1 MKKITILLVF
11 FSMTSPALGEV
22 STRVCLTDGNTPFE
36 YQDIM
41 VGTKL
46 SIVVY
51 SDVAEDWFAGGALVI
66 EGEDM
71 QERGE
76 LHGRDCEFGECPGS
90 CLPDAGE
97 WATVWET
104 FFPGIGF
111 ELGYVD
117 GPNAGDWYIIDY
129 EAIDIGDCNVI
140 FYDYDVNDFD
150 PVEIIPFHHVRTRD
164 FNDDT
169 IVNFAD
175 FAVLAS
181 YWQVTDC
188 NEQNQ
193 CEGADLDTNGKVDAN
208 DLRLFCEYWLEK
220 TE

>member
-1 MKKITILLVF
+1 MKKVIPFVLF
-11 FSMTSPALGEV
+11 FSIASVALGEV
-22 STRVCLTDGNTPFE
+22 SIRVCLTDGDIPFE
-36 YQDIM
+36 HQDIM

-51 SDVAEDWFAGGALVI
+51 SDVAEDWLNGGALVI

-76 LHGRDCEFGECPGS
+76 LHGRDCESGECPGS

-97 WATVWET
+97 RATVWKT

-111 ELGYVD
+111 DLSYVD

-129 EAIDIGDCNVI
+129 EAIGLGYCDVI
-140 FYDYDVNDFD
+140 FYDYDVNDLN

-164 FNDDT
+164 FNGDT
-169 IVNFAD
+169 KVDFID

-181 YWQVTDC
+181 YWQVTNC
-188 NEQNQ
+188 NDPNW
-193 CEGADLDTNGKVDAN
+193 CEGTDLDINGSVDAN
-208 DLRLFCEYWLEK
+208 DLMLFCEYWLEE